1 MLKENEIVK
10 EEQEWQEQKGLIE
23 RKQKIEQEKKQLK
36 GKKITT
42 TKWLILFL
50 FINCTLIEL
59 FTGWSTVQSLRLSA
73 LTGQSVDF
81 SPLVT
86 LIGAVVSEVIGFAIY
101 AVKSM
106 KENCEGGVTYS
117 KVMADLAL
125 SNLEDGKGSEDE
137 Q

>member
-1 MLKENEIVK
+1 MLKENEIIK

-59 FTGWSTVQSLRLSA
+59 FTGWSTIQSLRLSA

-117 KVMADLAL
+117 KAMADLAL
-125 SNLEDGKGSEDE
+125 NNLEDGKGSEDE

>member
-1 MLKENEIVK
+1 MLKENEIIK

-59 FTGWSTVQSLRLSA
+59 FTGWSTIQSLRLSA

-117 KVMADLAL
+117 KAMADLAL

>member
-1 MLKENEIVK
+1 MLKENEIIK

-59 FTGWSTVQSLRLSA
+59 FTGWSTIQSLRLSA

-101 AVKSM
+101 AIKST
-106 KENCEGGVTYS
+106 KENCKNGITYE
-117 KVMADLAL
+117 KAMNDLAL

>member
-10 EEQEWQEQKGLIE
+10 EEQEWQKQKGLIK

-59 FTGWSTVQSLRLSA
+59 FTGWSTVQSLRMSA
-73 LTGQSVDF
+73 LSGKS
-81 SPLVT
+81 
-86 LIGAVVSEVIGFAIY
+86 AVLSEVIGFAIY

-106 KENCEGGVTYS
+106 KENCKNGIVYDS
-117 KVMADLAL
+117 ILQ
-125 SNLEDGKGSEDE
+125 SNERMEENINFESEK
-137 Q
+137 

>member
-1 MLKENEIVK
+1 MLKENEIIK

-73 LTGQSVDF
+73 LTSQSVDF

-106 KENCEGGVTYS
+106 KENCKNGIVYDS
-117 KVMADLAL
+117 ILQ
-125 SNLEDGKGSEDE
+125 SNERMEENINFESEK
-137 Q
+137 

>member
-1 MLKENEIVK
+1 MLKENEIIK
-10 EEQEWQEQKGLIE
+10 EEQEWQEQKGLIK

-36 GKKITT
+36 GKKVTT

-59 FTGWSTVQSLRLSA
+59 FTGWSTIQSLRLSA

-117 KVMADLAL
+117 KAMADLAL

>member
-125 SNLEDGKGSEDE
+125 NNLEDGKGSEDE
-137 Q
+137 

>member
-1 MLKENEIVK
+1 MLKENEIIK

-59 FTGWSTVQSLRLSA
+59 FTGWSTIQSLRLSA

-106 KENCEGGVTYS
+106 KENCEGGITYS
-117 KVMADLAL
+117 KAMADLAL
-125 SNLEDGKGSEDE
+125 NNLEDGKGSEDE

>member
-10 EEQEWQEQKGLIE
+10 EEQEWQKQKGLIK

-59 FTGWSTVQSLRLSA
+59 FTGWSTVQSLRMSA

-106 KENCEGGVTYS
+106 KENCKNGIVYDS
-117 KVMADLAL
+117 ILQ
-125 SNLEDGKGSEDE
+125 SNERMEENINFESEK
-137 Q
+137 

>member
-117 KVMADLAL
+117 KAMADLAL
-125 SNLEDGKGSEDE
+125 NNLEDGKGSEDE

>member
-1 MLKENEIVK
+1 MLKENEIIK

-59 FTGWSTVQSLRLSA
+59 FTGWSTIQSLRLSA

-101 AVKSM
+101 AIKSA
-106 KENCEGGVTYS
+106 KENCKNGITYE
-117 KVMADLAL
+117 KAMNDLAL
-125 SNLEDGKGSEDE
+125 NNLEDGKGSEDE

>member
-1 MLKENEIVK
+1 MLKENEIIK
-10 EEQEWQEQKGLIE
+10 EEQEWQEQKGLIK

-36 GKKITT
+36 GKKVTT
-42 TKWLILFL
+42 TKWLILFV

-59 FTGWSTVQSLRLSA
+59 FTGWSTIQSLRLSA

-117 KVMADLAL
+117 KAMADLAL

>member
-1 MLKENEIVK
+1 MLKENEIIK
-10 EEQEWQEQKGLIE
+10 EEQEWQEQKGLIK

-36 GKKITT
+36 GKKVTT

-117 KVMADLAL
+117 KAMADLAL

>member
-1 MLKENEIVK
+1 MLKENEIIK
-10 EEQEWQEQKGLIE
+10 EEQEWQEQKGLIK

-117 KVMADLAL
+117 KAMADLAL

>member
-10 EEQEWQEQKGLIE
+10 EEQEWKEQKGLIE

-59 FTGWSTVQSLRLSA
+59 FTGWSTIQSLRLSA

-117 KVMADLAL
+117 KAMADLAL
-125 SNLEDGKGSEDE
+125 NNLEDGKGSEDE

>member
-1 MLKENEIVK
+1 MLKENEIIK

-117 KVMADLAL
+117 KAMADLAL

>member
-117 KVMADLAL
+117 KAMADLAL

>member
-1 MLKENEIVK
+1 MLKENEIIK

-59 FTGWSTVQSLRLSA
+59 FTGWSTIQSLRLSA
-73 LTGQSVDF
+73 LNGQSVDF

-117 KVMADLAL
+117 KAMADLAL

>member
-1 MLKENEIVK
+1 MLKENEIIK

-36 GKKITT
+36 GKKVTT

-117 KVMADLAL
+117 KAMADLAL
-125 SNLEDGKGSEDE
+125 SNLEDGKGAEDE

>member
-1 MLKENEIVK
+1 MLKENEIIK

-59 FTGWSTVQSLRLSA
+59 FTGWSTIQSLRLSV

-117 KVMADLAL
+117 KAMADLAL